1 MGLPVQV
8 SEVLYLVALLTSGNL
23 CNNQSIDIEIL
34 LYVFLS
40 YTNYN

>member
-1 MGLPVQV
+1 VGLPVQV

-23 CNNQSIDIEIL
+23 YNKQSIDIEIL

-40 YTNYN
+40 YTN